1 MGIFERNETLCWRLS
16 AFRKWIGSMQFT
28 LSNVTYLG
36 TTGIQ
41 VGRVAISGNVFSE
54 GTTGRSID
62 ASGYTILPGLIDLH
76 GDGFEHHMAPRRGAV
91 KDLARGLRATG
102 SGLAV
107 NGITTAVVAQFYS
120 WEGGMRGPHF
130 ASEVFTQLRNRRAHT
145 PVDIIPRLRFEYLM
159 REDWE
164 RAGAMIREFDI
175 PYVVLNDHVPH
186 EALAKGKKPPRLT
199 GQALKAK
206 RSPEAHLALL
216 QQMHEGQEAALH
228 DLPNWIAQFPNVL
241 FASHDD
247 ATKSQRQ
254 QFSQMGVK
262 IAEFPETEAAAGAAI
277 DLGEAVILGAPNV
290 MRGSSHKGNV
300 SARDLVTQNLCTA
313 LASDYHYP
321 SMLQAALQ
329 LSTEI
334 GFEYAWPLVS
344 SNPASVLGLNDRG
357 SVSAGQR
364 ADFIVLNADIQ
375 LEATF
380 SNGRPA
386 YLAGE
391 FAARLLA

>member
-1 MGIFERNETLCWRLS
+1 ME
-16 AFRKWIGSMQFT
+16 FT
-28 LSNVTYLG
+28 LSGISYLDASG
-36 TTGIQ
+36 MQIGH
-41 VGRVAISGNVFSE
+41 VAVSGNVFSK
-54 GTTGRSID
+54 GVIGRSID

-91 KDLARGLRATG
+91 KDLANGLRATC
-102 SGLAV
+102 SELAV
-107 NGITTAVVAQFYS
+107 NGITTAVMAQFYS
-120 WEGGMRGPHF
+120 WEGGMRGPDF
-130 ASEVFTQLRNRRAHT
+130 ASEVFSLLRHQRART
-145 PVDIIPRLRFEYLM
+145 PVDIIPQLRFEYLM
-159 REDWE
+159 RDDWGC
-164 RAGAMIREFDI
+164 AAAMIHAFDI

-186 EALAKGKKPPRLT
+186 ESLAKGKKPPRLT

-206 RSPEAHLALL
+206 RSPEAHLTLL
-216 QQMHEGQEAALH
+216 KQMHKGQEAALQ
-228 DLPNWIAQFPNVL
+228 DLPIWIAQFPNVL

-247 ATKSQRQ
+247 ATKSQRT

-262 IAEFPETEAAAGAAI
+262 IAEFPEMEEAAVAAI

-290 MRGSSHKGNV
+290 MRRSSHKGNV

-321 SMLQAALQ
+321 SLLQAALQ

-334 GFEYAWPLVS
+334 GFENAWPLVS
-344 SNPASVLGLNDRG
+344 SNPAFVLGLNDRG

-364 ADFIVLNADIQ
+364 ADFIILNTDMQ

-386 YLAGE
+386 YLTGE

>member
-1 MGIFERNETLCWRLS
+1 
-16 AFRKWIGSMQFT
+16 MQFT
-28 LSNVTYLG
+28 LSNVIYLG
-36 TTGIQ
+36 AAGRQ
-41 VGRVAISGNVFSE
+41 VGHVAVSGDVFAK

-62 ASGYTILPGLIDLH
+62 ASSYMILPGLIDLH

-91 KDLARGLRATG
+91 KDLENGLRATC
-102 SGLAV
+102 SELAV
-107 NGITTAVVAQFYS
+107 NGITTAVMAQFYS
-120 WEGGMRGPHF
+120 WEGGMRGPDF
-130 ASEVFTQLRNRRAHT
+130 ANEVISLLRDQPAYT
-145 PVDIIPRLRFEYLM
+145 SVDIIPQLRFEYLM
-159 REDWE
+159 RDDWD
-164 RAGAMIREFDI
+164 RAAQMIREFDI

-216 QQMHEGQEAALH
+216 QQMHHGQGAALH

-247 ATKSQRQ
+247 ATKSQRH

-262 IAEFPETEAAAGAAI
+262 IAEFPETEEAARAGI
-277 DLGEAVILGAPNV
+277 ELGEAVILGAPNV

-321 SMLQAALQ
+321 SLLQAALQ

-334 GFEYAWPLVS
+334 GFENAWPLVS

-364 ADFIVLNADIQ
+364 ADFIVLNPDMQ

-386 YLAGE
+386 YLTGE
-391 FAARLLA
+391 FAARLLT

>member
-1 MGIFERNETLCWRLS
+1 
-16 AFRKWIGSMQFT
+16 MQFT
-28 LSNVTYLG
+28 LSNVIYLG
-36 TTGIQ
+36 AAGRQ
-41 VGRVAISGNVFSE
+41 VGHVAVSGDVFVE

-62 ASGYTILPGLIDLH
+62 ACGYMILPGLIDLH

-91 KDLARGLRATG
+91 KDLENGLRATC
-102 SGLAV
+102 SELAV
-107 NGITTAVVAQFYS
+107 NGITTAVMAQVYS
-120 WEGGMRGPHF
+120 WEGGMRGPDF
-130 ASEVFTQLRNRRAHT
+130 ANEVISLLRDQPAYT
-145 PVDIIPRLRFEYLM
+145 SVDIIPQLRFEYLM
-159 REDWE
+159 RDDWD
-164 RAGAMIREFDI
+164 RAAQMIRKFDI

-216 QQMHEGQEAALH
+216 QQMHQGQGAALH

-241 FASHDD
+241 FARHDD
-247 ATKSQRQ
+247 ATKSPRH

-262 IAEFPETEAAAGAAI
+262 IAEFPEPEEAARAGI
-277 DLGEAVILGAPNV
+277 ELGEAVILGAPNV

-321 SMLQAALQ
+321 SLLQAALQ

-334 GFEYAWPLVS
+334 GFENAWPLVS

-364 ADFIVLNADIQ
+364 ADFIVLNPDMQ

-386 YLAGE
+386 YLTGE
-391 FAARLLA
+391 FAARLLT

>member
-1 MGIFERNETLCWRLS
+1 
-16 AFRKWIGSMQFT
+16 MQFT

-36 TTGIQ
+36 AVGMQ
-41 VGRVAISGNVFSE
+41 VGHLAVSGHVFSE
-54 GTTGRSID
+54 RMTGRSID
-62 ASGYTILPGLIDLH
+62 ASGYMILPGLIDLH

-91 KDLARGLRATG
+91 KDLENGLRATC
-102 SGLAV
+102 SELAV
-107 NGITTAVVAQFYS
+107 NGITTAVMAQFYS
-120 WEGGMRGPHF
+120 WEGGMRGPDF
-130 ASEVFTQLRNRRAHT
+130 ARDVFALLRNKRAHT
-145 PVDIIPRLRFEYLM
+145 PVDIIPQLRFEYLM
-159 REDWE
+159 RDDWD
-164 RAGAMIREFDI
+164 RAAAMIREFDI

-216 QQMHEGQEAALH
+216 QQMHERQEAALH

-247 ATKSQRQ
+247 ATKSQRH

-262 IAEFPETEAAAGAAI
+262 IAEFPETKEAAVAAI

-321 SMLQAALQ
+321 SLLQAALQ

-334 GFEYAWPLVS
+334 GFENAWPLVS

-357 SVSAGQR
+357 RVSAGQR
-364 ADFIVLNADIQ
+364 ADFIILNADMQ

-386 YLAGE
+386 YLSGE

>member
-1 MGIFERNETLCWRLS
+1 MGIFERNETLCWRLP
-16 AFRKWIGSMQFT
+16 AVRKWIGSMQFT

-41 VGRVAISGNVFSE
+41 VGRVAVSGNVFSE

-91 KDLARGLRATG
+91 KDLARGLRATC
-102 SGLAV
+102 SELAV
-107 NGITTAVVAQFYS
+107 NGITTAVMAQFYS

-130 ASEVFTQLRNRRAHT
+130 ASEVFAQLRNKRAHT
-145 PVDIIPRLRFEYLM
+145 PVDIIPQLRFEYLM

-164 RAGAMIREFDI
+164 RVGAMIREFDI

-216 QQMHEGQEAALH
+216 QQMHEGQGAALH

-329 LSTEI
+329 LSTET

-380 SNGRPA
+380 SNGRPV
-386 YLAGE
+386 YLTGE

>member
-1 MGIFERNETLCWRLS
+1 
-16 AFRKWIGSMQFT
+16 MQFT

-41 VGRVAISGNVFSE
+41 FGRVAISGNVFSE

-76 GDGFEHHMAPRRGAV
+76 GDGFEHHMAPRRGAI
-91 KDLARGLRATG
+91 KDLARGLRTTC
-102 SGLAV
+102 SELAV
-107 NGITTAVVAQFYS
+107 NGITTAVMAQFYS

-130 ASEVFTQLRNRRAHT
+130 ASEVFAQLRNKRAHT
-145 PVDIIPRLRFEYLM
+145 PVDIIPQLRFEYLM

-216 QQMHEGQEAALH
+216 QQMHEGEEAALH

-357 SVSAGQR
+357 SVSTGQR

>member
-16 AFRKWIGSMQFT
+16 AVRKWIGSMQFT

-41 VGRVAISGNVFSE
+41 VGRVAVSGNVFSE

-91 KDLARGLRATG
+91 KDLARGLRATC
-102 SGLAV
+102 SELAV
-107 NGITTAVVAQFYS
+107 NGITTAVMAQFYS

-130 ASEVFTQLRNRRAHT
+130 ASEVFAQLRNKRAHT
-145 PVDIIPRLRFEYLM
+145 PVDIIPQLRFEYLM

-164 RAGAMIREFDI
+164 RVGAMIREFDI

-329 LSTEI
+329 LSTET

-380 SNGRPA
+380 SNGRPV
-386 YLAGE
+386 YLTGE

>member
-1 MGIFERNETLCWRLS
+1 
-16 AFRKWIGSMQFT
+16 MQFT
-28 LSNVTYLG
+28 LSNVIYLG
-36 TTGIQ
+36 AAGRQ
-41 VGRVAISGNVFSE
+41 VGHVAVSGDVFAK
-54 GTTGRSID
+54 GTIGRSID
-62 ASGYTILPGLIDLH
+62 ASSYMILPGLIDLH

-91 KDLARGLRATG
+91 KDLENGLRATC
-102 SGLAV
+102 SELAV
-107 NGITTAVVAQFYS
+107 NGITTAVMAQFYS
-120 WEGGMRGPHF
+120 WEGGMRGPDF
-130 ASEVFTQLRNRRAHT
+130 ANEVISLLRDQPAYT
-145 PVDIIPRLRFEYLM
+145 SVDIIPQLRFEYLM
-159 REDWE
+159 RNYWD
-164 RAGAMIREFDI
+164 RAAAMIREFDI

-216 QQMHEGQEAALH
+216 QQMHQGQGAALH
-228 DLPNWIAQFPNVL
+228 DLPKWIAQFPNVL

-247 ATKSQRQ
+247 ATKSQRH

-262 IAEFPETEAAAGAAI
+262 IAEFPETEEAARAGI
-277 DLGEAVILGAPNV
+277 ELGEAVILGAPNV

-321 SMLQAALQ
+321 SLLQAALQ

-334 GFEYAWPLVS
+334 GFENAWPLVS

-364 ADFIVLNADIQ
+364 ADFIVLNPDMQ

-386 YLAGE
+386 YLTGE
-391 FAARLLA
+391 FAARLLT

>member
-1 MGIFERNETLCWRLS
+1 MEFIL
-16 AFRKWIGSMQFT
+16 A
-28 LSNVTYLG
+28 NVSYLG
-36 TTGIQ
+36 LPYMQNGH
-41 VGRVAISGNVFSE
+41 VAVSGNTFSV
-54 GTTGRSID
+54 GTVGRSID
-62 ASGYTILPGLIDLH
+62 ASGYLVLPGLIDLH

-91 KDLARGLRATG
+91 KDLTNGLRATC
-102 SGLAV
+102 SELAV
-107 NGITTAVVAQFYS
+107 NGITTAVMAQFYS

-130 ASEVFTQLRNRRAHT
+130 ASEVFAQLRNKRAQT
-145 PVDIIPRLRFEYLM
+145 PVDIIPQLRFEYLM

>member
-1 MGIFERNETLCWRLS
+1 
-16 AFRKWIGSMQFT
+16 MQFT
-28 LSNVTYLG
+28 LSDVTYLDVNG
-36 TTGIQ
+36 MQ
-41 VGRVAISGNVFSE
+41 VGRVAVSGNVFSE
-54 GTTGRSID
+54 GAAGRSID

-91 KDLARGLRATG
+91 KDLANGLRATC
-102 SGLAV
+102 SELAV
-107 NGITTAVVAQFYS
+107 NGITTAVMAQFYS
-120 WEGGMRGPHF
+120 WEGGMRGPDF
-130 ASEVFTQLRNRRAHT
+130 AGEVFALLRDKRAHT
-145 PVDIIPRLRFEYLM
+145 PVDIVPQLRFEYLM
-159 REDWE
+159 RDDWN
-164 RAGAMIREFDI
+164 RAAAMIREFDI

-216 QQMHEGQEAALH
+216 QQLHEAQETSLR
-228 DLPNWIAQFPNVL
+228 DLPNWISQFPKVL

-247 ATKSQRQ
+247 ATKSQRH

-262 IAEFPETEAAAGAAI
+262 IAEFPETEEAAI
-277 DLGEAVILGAPNV
+277 AAFELGEAVILGAPNV

-321 SMLQAALQ
+321 SLLQAALQ

-334 GFEYAWPLVS
+334 GFENAWPLVS
-344 SNPASVLGLNDRG
+344 SNSASVLGLNDRG
-357 SVSAGQR
+357 RIHTGQQ
-364 ADFIVLNADIQ
+364 ADFIVLNADMQ

-386 YLAGE
+386 YLTGE

>member
-1 MGIFERNETLCWRLS
+1 MH
-16 AFRKWIGSMQFT
+16 FT

-36 TTGIQ
+36 ATGRQ
-41 VGRVAISGNVFSE
+41 VGHVAIAGHVFSE
-54 GTTGRSID
+54 RTTGRSIA

-91 KDLARGLRATG
+91 KDLNNGLRATC
-102 SGLAV
+102 SELEV
-107 NGITTAVVAQFYS
+107 NGITTAVMAQFYS
-120 WEGGMRGPHF
+120 WEGGMRGPDF
-130 ASEVFTQLRNRRAHT
+130 ATDVFAILRDQRAHT
-145 PVDIIPRLRFEYLM
+145 PVDIIPQLRFEYLM
-159 REDWE
+159 RDDWD
-164 RAGAMIREFDI
+164 RAAAMIREFDI

-199 GQALKAK
+199 GQALKAQ

-228 DLPNWIAQFPNVL
+228 NLPNWIAQFPKVL

-247 ATKSQRQ
+247 ATKSQRH

-262 IAEFPETEAAAGAAI
+262 IAEFPETQEAAGAAI

-300 SARDLVTQNLCTA
+300 SARDLVMQNLCTA

-321 SMLQAALQ
+321 SLLQAALQ

-334 GFEYAWPLVS
+334 GFENAWPLVS

-364 ADFIVLNADIQ
+364 ADFIVLNADMQ

-386 YLAGE
+386 YLTGE

>member
-1 MGIFERNETLCWRLS
+1 
-16 AFRKWIGSMQFT
+16 MQFT

-36 TTGIQ
+36 VADMQ
-41 VGRVAISGNVFSE
+41 VGHVAVSGNIFSAR
-54 GTTGRSID
+54 TTGRSID
-62 ASGYTILPGLIDLH
+62 ASGYMILPGLIDLH
-76 GDGFEHHMAPRRGAV
+76 GDGFEHHLAPRRGAV
-91 KDLARGLRATG
+91 KDLASGLRATC
-102 SGLAV
+102 SELAV
-107 NGITTAVVAQFYS
+107 NGITTAVMAQFYS
-120 WEGGMRGPHF
+120 WEGGMRGPDF
-130 ASEVFTQLRNRRAHT
+130 ASDVFALLRNKRAYT
-145 PVDIIPRLRFEYLM
+145 PVDIIPQLRFEYLM
-159 REDWE
+159 RDDWD
-164 RAGAMIREFDI
+164 RAAAMIHEFDI

-216 QQMHEGQEAALH
+216 SQMHERQEAALH

-247 ATKSQRQ
+247 ATKSQRH

-262 IAEFPETEAAAGAAI
+262 IAEFPETEEAAVAAI

-300 SARDLVTQNLCTA
+300 SARDLVRQNLCTA

-321 SMLQAALQ
+321 SLLQTALQ

-334 GFEYAWPLVS
+334 GFDYAWPLVS

-357 SVSAGQR
+357 RINAGQR
-364 ADFIVLNADIQ
+364 ADFIVLNADMQ

-386 YLAGE
+386 YLLGE
-391 FAARLLA
+391 LAARLLA

>member
-16 AFRKWIGSMQFT
+16 AVRKWIGSMQFT

-41 VGRVAISGNVFSE
+41 VGRVAVSGNVFSE

-91 KDLARGLRATG
+91 KDLARGLRATC
-102 SGLAV
+102 SELVV
-107 NGITTAVVAQFYS
+107 NGITTAVMAQFYS

-130 ASEVFTQLRNRRAHT
+130 ASEVFAQLRNKRAHT
-145 PVDIIPRLRFEYLM
+145 PVDIIPQLRFEYLM

-164 RAGAMIREFDI
+164 RVGAMIREFDI

-216 QQMHEGQEAALH
+216 QQMHEGQGAALH

-329 LSTEI
+329 LSTET

-380 SNGRPA
+380 SNGRPV
-386 YLAGE
+386 YLTGE

>member
-1 MGIFERNETLCWRLS
+1 
-16 AFRKWIGSMQFT
+16 MQFT

-76 GDGFEHHMAPRRGAV
+76 GDGFEHHMAPRRGV
-91 KDLARGLRATG
+91 IKDLARGLRATC
-102 SGLAV
+102 SELAV
-107 NGITTAVVAQFYS
+107 NGITTAVMAQFYS

-130 ASEVFTQLRNRRAHT
+130 ASEVFAQLRNKRAQT
-145 PVDIIPRLRFEYLM
+145 PVDIIPQLRFEYLM

-380 SNGRPA
+380 SNGRPV

>member
-1 MGIFERNETLCWRLS
+1 ML
-16 AFRKWIGSMQFT
+16 FT
-28 LSNVTYLG
+28 LSNVIYLG
-36 TTGIQ
+36 AAGRQ
-41 VGRVAISGNVFSE
+41 VGHVAVSGDVFAK

-62 ASGYTILPGLIDLH
+62 ASSYMILPGLIDLH

-91 KDLARGLRATG
+91 KDLENGLRATC
-102 SGLAV
+102 SELAV
-107 NGITTAVVAQFYS
+107 NGITTAVMAQFYS
-120 WEGGMRGPHF
+120 WEGGMRGPDF
-130 ASEVFTQLRNRRAHT
+130 ANEVISLLRDQPAYT
-145 PVDIIPRLRFEYLM
+145 SVDIIPQLRFEYLM
-159 REDWE
+159 RDYWD
-164 RAGAMIREFDI
+164 RAAAMIREFDI

-216 QQMHEGQEAALH
+216 QQMHQGQGAALH

-247 ATKSQRQ
+247 ATKSQRH

-262 IAEFPETEAAAGAAI
+262 IAEFPETEEAARAGI
-277 DLGEAVILGAPNV
+277 ELGEAVILGAPNV

-321 SMLQAALQ
+321 SLLQTALQ

-334 GFEYAWPLVS
+334 GFDYAWPLVS

-357 SVSAGQR
+357 RINAGQR
-364 ADFIVLNADIQ
+364 ADFIVLNADMQ

-386 YLAGE
+386 YLLGE
-391 FAARLLA
+391 LAARLLA

>member
-1 MGIFERNETLCWRLS
+1 
-16 AFRKWIGSMQFT
+16 MQFT

-41 VGRVAISGNVFSE
+41 VGRVAVSGNVFSE

-91 KDLARGLRATG
+91 KDLARGLRATC
-102 SGLAV
+102 SELAV
-107 NGITTAVVAQFYS
+107 NGITTAVMAQFYS

-130 ASEVFTQLRNRRAHT
+130 ASEVFAQLRNKRAHT
-145 PVDIIPRLRFEYLM
+145 PVDIIPQLRFEYLM

-357 SVSAGQR
+357 RVSAGQR

-380 SNGRPA
+380 SNGRPV

>member
-1 MGIFERNETLCWRLS
+1 
-16 AFRKWIGSMQFT
+16 
-28 LSNVTYLG
+28 
-36 TTGIQ
+36 
-41 VGRVAISGNVFSE
+41 
-54 GTTGRSID
+54 
-62 ASGYTILPGLIDLH
+62 
-76 GDGFEHHMAPRRGAV
+76 
-91 KDLARGLRATG
+91 
-102 SGLAV
+102 
-107 NGITTAVVAQFYS
+107 
-120 WEGGMRGPHF
+120 
-130 ASEVFTQLRNRRAHT
+130 
-145 PVDIIPRLRFEYLM
+145 
-159 REDWE
+159 
-164 RAGAMIREFDI
+164 MIREFDI

-206 RSPEAHLALL
+206 RSPEVHLALL
-216 QQMHEGQEAALH
+216 QQMHEAREAVFH

-247 ATKSQRQ
+247 ATKSQRH

-262 IAEFPETEAAAGAAI
+262 IAEFPETQEAAGAAI

-329 LSTEI
+329 LSSEI
-334 GFEYAWPLVS
+334 GFENAWPLVS

-357 SVSAGQR
+357 TVSAGQR

>member
-1 MGIFERNETLCWRLS
+1 
-16 AFRKWIGSMQFT
+16 MQFT
-28 LSNVTYLG
+28 LSNVTYLDVNG
-36 TTGIQ
+36 MQ
-41 VGRVAISGNVFSE
+41 VGRVAVSGNVFSE
-54 GTTGRSID
+54 GAAGRSID

-91 KDLARGLRATG
+91 KDLANGLRATC
-102 SGLAV
+102 SELAV
-107 NGITTAVVAQFYS
+107 NGITTAVMAQFYS
-120 WEGGMRGPHF
+120 WEGGIRGPDF
-130 ASEVFTQLRNRRAHT
+130 AGEVFALLRDKRAHT
-145 PVDIIPRLRFEYLM
+145 PVDIVPQLRFEYLM
-159 REDWE
+159 RDDWD
-164 RAGAMIREFDI
+164 RAAAMIREFDI

-216 QQMHEGQEAALH
+216 QKLHEGQETALR
-228 DLPNWIAQFPNVL
+228 DLPNWIAQFPKVL

-254 QFSQMGVK
+254 KFSQMGVK
-262 IAEFPETEAAAGAAI
+262 IAEFPETEEAAI
-277 DLGEAVILGAPNV
+277 AAVELGEAVILGAPNV

-321 SMLQAALQ
+321 SLLQAALQ

-334 GFEYAWPLVS
+334 GFENAWPLVS
-344 SNPASVLGLNDRG
+344 SNSASVLGLNDRG
-357 SVSAGQR
+357 RIHTGQQ
-364 ADFIVLNADIQ
+364 ADFIVLNADMQ

-386 YLAGE
+386 FITGE
-391 FAARLLA
+391 FAACLLA

>member
-1 MGIFERNETLCWRLS
+1 
-16 AFRKWIGSMQFT
+16 MQFT

-41 VGRVAISGNVFSE
+41 VGRVAVSGNVFSE

-76 GDGFEHHMAPRRGAV
+76 GDGFEHHMAPRRGA
-91 KDLARGLRATG
+91 
-102 SGLAV
+102 
-107 NGITTAVVAQFYS
+107 
-120 WEGGMRGPHF
+120 
-130 ASEVFTQLRNRRAHT
+130 
-145 PVDIIPRLRFEYLM
+145 IIPQLRFEYLM

-262 IAEFPETEAAAGAAI
+262 IAEFPETEAAASAAI

-357 SVSAGQR
+357 RVSAGQR
-364 ADFIVLNADIQ
+364 ADFIVLNSDIQ

-380 SNGRPA
+380 SNGRPV

>member
-1 MGIFERNETLCWRLS
+1 MCWRLS
-16 AFRKWIGSMQFT
+16 AVRKWIGSMQFT
-28 LSNVTYLG
+28 LSNVTYLDVNG
-36 TTGIQ
+36 MQ
-41 VGRVAISGNVFSE
+41 VGRVAVSGNVFSE
-54 GTTGRSID
+54 GAAGRSID

-91 KDLARGLRATG
+91 KDLANGLRATC
-102 SGLAV
+102 SELAV
-107 NGITTAVVAQFYS
+107 NGITTAVMAQFYS
-120 WEGGMRGPHF
+120 WEGGMRGPDF
-130 ASEVFTQLRNRRAHT
+130 AGEVFALLRDKRAHT
-145 PVDIIPRLRFEYLM
+145 PVDIVPQLRFEYLM
-159 REDWE
+159 RDDWN
-164 RAGAMIREFDI
+164 RAAAMIREFDI

-186 EALAKGKKPPRLT
+186 EALAKGKKPTRLT

-216 QQMHEGQEAALH
+216 QQLHEAQETALR
-228 DLPNWIAQFPNVL
+228 DLPNWISQFPKVL

-247 ATKSQRQ
+247 ATKSQRH

-262 IAEFPETEAAAGAAI
+262 IAEFPETEEAAI
-277 DLGEAVILGAPNV
+277 AAFELGEAVILGAPNV

-300 SARDLVTQNLCTA
+300 SARDLVRQNFCTA

-321 SMLQAALQ
+321 SLLQAALQ

-334 GFEYAWPLVS
+334 GFENAWPLVS
-344 SNPASVLGLNDRG
+344 SNSASVLGLNDRG
-357 SVSAGQR
+357 RIHTGQQ
-364 ADFIVLNADIQ
+364 ADFIVLNADMQ

-386 YLAGE
+386 FITGE
-391 FAARLLA
+391 FAACLLA

>member
-1 MGIFERNETLCWRLS
+1 
-16 AFRKWIGSMQFT
+16 MQFT
-28 LSNVTYLG
+28 FSNVTYLG
-36 TTGIQ
+36 ATGRQ
-41 VGRVAISGNVFSE
+41 VGHVAVSGNIFSAR
-54 GTTGRSID
+54 TTGRSID

-91 KDLARGLRATG
+91 KDLASGLRATC
-102 SGLAV
+102 SELAV
-107 NGITTAVVAQFYS
+107 NGITTAVMAQFYS
-120 WEGGMRGPHF
+120 WEGGMRGPDF
-130 ASEVFTQLRNRRAHT
+130 ASDVFALLRNKRAYM
-145 PVDIIPRLRFEYLM
+145 PVDIIPQLRFEYLM
-159 REDWE
+159 RDCW
-164 RAGAMIREFDI
+164 AMIHELDI

-216 QQMHEGQEAALH
+216 SQMHERQEAALH

-247 ATKSQRQ
+247 ATKSQRH

-262 IAEFPETEAAAGAAI
+262 IAEFPETEEAAVAAI

-300 SARDLVTQNLCTA
+300 SARDLVRQNLCTA

-321 SMLQAALQ
+321 SLLQTALQ

-334 GFEYAWPLVS
+334 GFDYAWPLVS

-357 SVSAGQR
+357 RINAGQR
-364 ADFIVLNADIQ
+364 ADFIVLNADMQ

-386 YLAGE
+386 YLLGE
-391 FAARLLA
+391 LAARLLA

>member
-1 MGIFERNETLCWRLS
+1 
-16 AFRKWIGSMQFT
+16 MQFT
-28 LSNVTYLG
+28 LSNVIYLG
-36 TTGIQ
+36 AAGRQ
-41 VGRVAISGNVFSE
+41 VGHVAVSGDVFAE

-62 ASGYTILPGLIDLH
+62 ASGYMILPGLIDLH

-91 KDLARGLRATG
+91 KDLENGLRATC
-102 SGLAV
+102 SELAV
-107 NGITTAVVAQFYS
+107 NGITTAVMAQFYS
-120 WEGGMRGPHF
+120 WEGGMRGPDF
-130 ASEVFTQLRNRRAHT
+130 ANEVISLLRDQPAYT
-145 PVDIIPRLRFEYLM
+145 SVDIIPQLRFEYLM
-159 REDWE
+159 RDYWD
-164 RAGAMIREFDI
+164 RAAAMIREFDI

-216 QQMHEGQEAALH
+216 QQMHQGQGAALH

-247 ATKSQRQ
+247 ATKSQRH

-262 IAEFPETEAAAGAAI
+262 IAEFPETEEAARAGI
-277 DLGEAVILGAPNV
+277 ELGEAVILGAPNV

-321 SMLQAALQ
+321 SLLQAAMQ

-334 GFEYAWPLVS
+334 GFENAWPLIS

-364 ADFIVLNADIQ
+364 ADFIVLNTDMQ

-386 YLAGE
+386 YLTGE
-391 FAARLLA
+391 FAARLLT